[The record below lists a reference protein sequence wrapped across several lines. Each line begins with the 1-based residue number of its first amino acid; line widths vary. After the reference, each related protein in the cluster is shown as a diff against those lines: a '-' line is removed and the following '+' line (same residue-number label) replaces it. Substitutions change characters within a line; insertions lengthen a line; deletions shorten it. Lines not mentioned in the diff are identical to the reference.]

1 MVGFHLVS
9 IELITNLE
17 RKIDMPKKEEPKKM
31 GRPKGELPPMVSTS
45 MRLPIDLVAGF
56 KKRYPKNW
64 QAEMRKVLIN
74 FIKKEK

>member
-1 MVGFHLVS
+1 MVGFHLANT
-9 IELITNLE
+9 ELIMSLQ
-17 RKIDMPKKEEPKKM
+17 RKIDMKKEEPKKM

-74 FIKKEK
+74 FIKKDK